1 MLYVYYKFTHDSR
14 DQTVIF
20 HSIFIIV
27 QEILLLIETIK
38 QFKIN
43 LDRFIK
49 WLSIILVA
57 ILILC
62 PFHITD
68 NTNNSVENNTEPAN
82 LHDNTEPHNLLRHI
96 GTLAVLTSWI
106 QMMFLLSKVPKW
118 GYYVQMFFKVSK
130 NVLKVC
136 INIINVINVLY
147 LKNYSSVAC

>member
-1 MLYVYYKFTHDSR
+1 MTPDSG

-136 INIINVINVLY
+136 INIINVKVILY
-147 LKNYSSVAC
+147 LKNYSNIAC